1 MIQRLNLIACE
12 KVYCLSYLSLK
23 DGGRGMKMKK
33 IIMIV
38 VGMGMIGGALA
49 DTTTVVQPVSVEV
62 KNVCSYNTPDQTDV
76 NGAPAFKSV
85 SVDLGTYKA
94 NADSKTVSTNP
105 RAGDDH
111 TGFLYVFH
119 CTSGTTFTNV
129 VYQGGTS
136 DTNTPGEQNHNGVIV
151 LKDSANH
158 VLNANYDVAF
168 TQYNNTQTTPRGDT
182 NNGDFHYADA
192 TFKVPAGQ
200 WNAPQGSYTG
210 NLTLVISYN

>member
-1 MIQRLNLIACE
+1 MLAAA
-12 KVYCLSYLSLK
+12 
-23 DGGRGMKMKK
+23 
-33 IIMIV
+33 
-38 VGMGMIGGALA
+38 MGMFGGVLA
-49 DTTTVVQPVSVEV
+49 DSTTVVQPVSVDV

-76 NGAPAFKSV
+76 NGAPAFRDPV
-85 SVDLGTYKA
+85 VALGTYKA
-94 NADSKTVSTNP
+94 NADSNTVGTNP
-105 RAGDDH
+105 RGGDAR

-136 DTNTPGEQNHNGVIV
+136 DTNTPGEQNHSGVIV

-168 TQYNNTQTTPRGDT
+168 TQYSNTQTTPRGDT

-192 TFKVPAGQ
+192 NFKVPAGQ

-210 NLTLVISYN
+210 NLTLVVSYN